1 MAGIMRSLREGE
13 RVMTLYKSVQMKMAE
28 LGDLTDRLREAPDAL
43 AAEKE
48 ALQVQLGSMIAAEEA
63 RHSCSLDATSSYYD
77 PKEAALVRAHEEAE
91 KRERHIEQLVADLR
105 AANLEVQASRKQI
118 SELQHELAA
127 EQHELHKLR
136 LEARLTLTP
145 TMTAARM
152 PQGHTSPL
160 PPYSRQLEH
169 PELET
174 PRPPRTPS
182 GAASARRP
190 RTAAASREQ
199 QQHTPGGSARGA
211 GHISARSAAHSH
223 TPAKSAARV
232 GALNGSS
239 MPSTGALG
247 GSSMPSTGT
256 GRVAAGAAAAA
267 ALMLDRAPSLMLEVA
282 PDLSAPFSEFA
293 KYYGALGGRHKGGV
307 TFTGDAFT
315 WDAFNR
321 DATQSLGRS
330 PAASV
335 LSSRSLAPRDA
346 GVQTDDELLTL
357 RAHADEFGWKERCV
371 ELQKANSRLQTAL
384 LAAALD
390 GGKDVD
396 LRTARSAVNRT
407 GNVGGPGSTKVLGSA
422 VLGSQPR
429 PHRAGSAS
437 ARRPTSA
444 GIGYTLDGMPA
455 VPKVVLHEWPPMA

>member
-1 MAGIMRSLREGE
+1 MRSLREGE

-174 PRPPRTPS
+174 PRPPSTPS

-211 GHISARSAAHSH
+211 GHSSVHSSARPAAHSH
-223 TPAKSAARV
+223 TPAKSAARI
-232 GALNGSS
+232 GALHGSS

-247 GSSMPSTGT
+247 GSCMPGTGT

-293 KYYGALGGRHKGGV
+293 KYYGALGGRHKGGA

-315 WDAFNR
+315 GDAFNR
-321 DATQSLGRS
+321 DATHSLGRS

-357 RAHADEFGWKERCV
+357 RTHADEFGWKERCV

-396 LRTARSAVNRT
+396 LRTALSAVNRT

-422 VLGSQPR
+422 GLGSQPR

>member
-1 MAGIMRSLREGE
+1 
-13 RVMTLYKSVQMKMAE
+13 
-28 LGDLTDRLREAPDAL
+28 
-43 AAEKE
+43 
-48 ALQVQLGSMIAAEEA
+48 
-63 RHSCSLDATSSYYD
+63 
-77 PKEAALVRAHEEAE
+77 
-91 KRERHIEQLVADLR
+91 
-105 AANLEVQASRKQI
+105 
-118 SELQHELAA
+118 
-127 EQHELHKLR
+127 
-136 LEARLTLTP
+136 
-145 TMTAARM
+145 M
-152 PQGHTSPL
+152 PG
-160 PPYSRQLEH
+160 
-169 PELET
+169 
-174 PRPPRTPS
+174 
-182 GAASARRP
+182 
-190 RTAAASREQ
+190 
-199 QQHTPGGSARGA
+199 
-211 GHISARSAAHSH
+211 
-223 TPAKSAARV
+223 
-232 GALNGSS
+232 
-239 MPSTGALG
+239 
-247 GSSMPSTGT
+247 TGT

-315 WDAFNR
+315 GDAFNR

-330 PAASV
+330 PAANV

-396 LRTARSAVNRT
+396 LRTCERSQLVDLRTALSAVNRT

>member
-1 MAGIMRSLREGE
+1 MAGIKALREGE

-48 ALQVQLGSMIAAEEA
+48 ALQAQLGSMIAAEEA

-174 PRPPRTPS
+174 PRPPSTPS
-182 GAASARRP
+182 GTASARRP

-211 GHISARSAAHSH
+211 GHSSARPAAHSH
-223 TPAKSAARV
+223 TPAKSSAR
-232 GALNGSS
+232 
-239 MPSTGALG
+239 TGTLG
-247 GSSMPSTGT
+247 ESSMPSTGT

-293 KYYGALGGRHKGGV
+293 KYYGALGGRHKGGA
-307 TFTGDAFT
+307 TFTEDAFT
-315 WDAFNR
+315 RDAFNR

-335 LSSRSLAPRDA
+335 LPSGSLAPRDA
-346 GVQTDDELLTL
+346 GVQTDDELMSYAIT
-357 RAHADEFGWKERCV
+357 HADELGWKERCV

-396 LRTARSAVNRT
+396 LRTALSAVNRT
-407 GNVGGPGSTKVLGSA
+407 GNVGGPGSAK